1 MVHKFYSKAY
11 DFSPKHSSTS
21 AFLYSFSDSA
31 SHCGDSRNER
41 KSTVAWHPVQM
52 LIKDYFSVF
61 QSDFKGIWF
70 TQVLHLAARNELLMI
85 HEIEDSLFLISLAH
99 CSSRRAESESPNA
112 PFTTARNW

>member
-21 AFLYSFSDSA
+21 AFLYSLSDSA
-31 SHCGDSRNER
+31 SHRGDSRNER

-70 TQVLHLAARNELLMI
+70 TQVLHLAARNELQL
-85 HEIEDSLFLISLAH
+85 SCVS
-99 CSSRRAESESPNA
+99 
-112 PFTTARNW
+112 